1 MVRPAALLLFSILA
15 LSACRGEISSPAGA
29 GPRLSASETA
39 DGGMS
44 PEVLDL
50 DAAQHAL
57 ADAQAPSPDAAAM
70 PDAEAPE
77 VGIAADDAMTSLEDA
92 ATADGGAPEDGGEP
106 ADAGGQ
112 VDSGEQADAGGQAD
126 GAPEE
131 GGTSDGG
138 GGQADGGAQPDSGVA
153 RPDAGG
159 LNYNPCP
166 TVGPCRY
173 MPLGDSITEGYEG
186 GYRIPLFRSAL
197 ADQLSITFVGGRAN
211 GPATVDGVPFP
222 REHEGHGGFYI
233 DRSHSND
240 NIADLVVAALAA
252 HSPHIIALMIGAN
265 DVARAH
271 MPDSSVRLALLL
283 DQIIT
288 AAPDALIVLAQITP
302 SRTDADN
309 VFVEAYNRDI
319 PALVTARQ
327 ALGKHIILVDMYS
340 AFTAHADYKTS
351 LMYDNLHP
359 GPAGDE
365 VMASVWYGA
374 IRGYLPR

>member
-1 MVRPAALLLFSILA
+1 MNRLLALLFSFVAI
-15 LSACRGEISSPAGA
+15 SACRGEISPPLGA
-29 GPRLSASETA
+29 GPGARQTELGDVGRGRPDAG
-39 DGGMS
+39 D
-44 PEVLDL
+44 DL
-50 DAAQHAL
+50 DAAGR
-57 ADAQAPSPDAAAM
+57 AAT
-70 PDAEAPE
+70 DAEALRQDGGGE
-77 VGIAADDAMTSLEDA
+77 TDLGVGGDSAMALGDDATTSADDATAVGEDVMTGDSAGPADGGGADIGALDDGGEQADSGVAEDGA
-92 ATADGGAPEDGGEP
+92 AQGDGGAPP
-106 ADAGGQ
+106 
-112 VDSGEQADAGGQAD
+112 
-126 GAPEE
+126 
-131 GGTSDGG
+131 
-138 GGQADGGAQPDSGVA
+138 DGGAA

-271 MPDSSVRLALLL
+271 MPDSSARLALLL

-309 VFVEAYNRDI
+309 VFVEAYNQDL

-327 ALGKHIILVDMYS
+327 AIGKHIILVDMYS
-340 AFTAHADYKTS
+340 AFTAHPDYKTS

-365 VMASVWYGA
+365 VMASVWYAA

>member
-1 MVRPAALLLFSILA
+1 MNRLPALLLVAI
-15 LSACRGEISSPAGA
+15 SACRGEISPPLGAGA
-29 GPRLSASETA
+29 RNGQPALGDAGLGPPDLAF
-39 DGGMS
+39 
-44 PEVLDL
+44 LL
-50 DAAQHAL
+50 DAGGEAL
-57 ADAQAPSPDAAAM
+57 ADA
-70 PDAEAPE
+70 EAR
-77 VGIAADDAMTSLEDA
+77 GL
-92 ATADGGAPEDGGEP
+92 DGGAASDVEAPDLGEASTDAMASVVDSGEP
-106 ADAGGQ
+106 ADGAAGADGGDSADAGALADSGAFEDGGTADSGAADGNGTLADSGGPL
-112 VDSGEQADAGGQAD
+112 VDSGPEADAGI
-126 GAPEE
+126 
-131 GGTSDGG
+131 
-138 GGQADGGAQPDSGVA
+138 
-153 RPDAGG
+153 

-166 TVGPCRY
+166 AVGPCRY
-173 MPLGDSITEGYEG
+173 MPLGDSVTEGYEG

-271 MPDSSVRLALLL
+271 MPDSSARLALLL
-283 DQIIT
+283 DRIIT

-302 SRTDADN
+302 AQSDEDN
-309 VFVEAYNRDI
+309 GFVEAYNRDL

-340 AFTAHADYKTS
+340 AFTAHPDYKTS

-365 VMASVWYGA
+365 VMASVWYAA